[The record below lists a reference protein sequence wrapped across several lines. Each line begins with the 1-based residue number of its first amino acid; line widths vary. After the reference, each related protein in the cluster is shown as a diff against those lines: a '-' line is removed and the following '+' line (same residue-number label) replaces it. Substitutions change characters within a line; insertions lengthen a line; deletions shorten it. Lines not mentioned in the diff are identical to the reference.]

1 LLQLAGKYQDR
12 PPLHRKSYDQRPRLQ
27 LRRRASLC
35 RSSKQR
41 QNKTDGKALLRA
53 NELMIAVTFALPAES
68 SAFLRR
74 LGNKSRSDRQGVKTI
89 RGKIDDRT
97 IEVLHTGVGEK
108 TCRQRMASFL
118 QHRELD
124 CLISGGFAGAL
135 NDKLHAGDLLFA
147 ENFSTIQLNEMRSR
161 LGSSLIHHA
170 NLLTVPSIVDSI
182 DERHKIAQTT
192 GAAAIDM
199 ETEFI
204 ARGCAEHGVPLLS
217 LRVISDSPTEPFPGP
232 SKILFDVERQR
243 TNVMKLSLHL
253 LRRPTAIPR
262 LILFGRRI
270 ARARETLA
278 NAIVET
284 LRGL

>member
-1 LLQLAGKYQDR
+1 
-12 PPLHRKSYDQRPRLQ
+12 
-27 LRRRASLC
+27 LC

-41 QNKTDGKALLRA
+41 QNKIDGKALLQA

-74 LGNKSRSDRQGVKTI
+74 LGNKSRSDRQGIKTI

-97 IEVLHTGVGEK
+97 IEILHTGVGEK
-108 TCRQRMASFL
+108 TCHQRMASFL
-118 QHRELD
+118 QDRQFD
-124 CLISGGFAGAL
+124 CLISAGFAGAL
-135 NDKLHAGDLLFA
+135 NDKLHTGDLLFA
-147 ENFSTIQLNEMRSR
+147 ENFSTLQPNEMRPR
-161 LGSSLIHHA
+161 LGSSLIHRA

-182 DERHKIAQTT
+182 DERQKIAQTT

-217 LRVISDSPTEPFPGP
+217 LRVISDTPSEPFPGP

-243 TNVMKLSLHL
+243 TNAMKLSLHL
-253 LRRPTAIPR
+253 LRHPTAIPR
-262 LILFGRRI
+262 LILFARRI
-270 ARARETLA
+270 ARARTTLA
-278 NAIVET
+278 NALLEVVRAI
-284 LRGL
+284 G

>member
-1 LLQLAGKYQDR
+1 
-12 PPLHRKSYDQRPRLQ
+12 
-27 LRRRASLC
+27 LC

-41 QNKTDGKALLRA
+41 QNKIDGKALLQA
-53 NELMIAVTFALPAES
+53 NELMIAVTFALSAES

-74 LGNKSRSDRQGVKTI
+74 LGNKSRTDRQGIKTI
-89 RGKIDDRT
+89 RGKIGDRT

-118 QHRELD
+118 QDRQFD
-124 CLISGGFAGAL
+124 CLISAGFAGAL

-147 ENFSTIQLNEMRSR
+147 ENFSTVQLNEMRSG
-161 LGSSLIHHA
+161 LGSSLIHRA
-170 NLLTVPSIVDSI
+170 NLLTVPSIIDSI
-182 DERHKIAQTT
+182 DERQKIAQTT

-217 LRVISDSPTEPFPGP
+217 LRVISDSSSEPFPGP
-232 SKILFDVERQR
+232 SKILFAVERQR
-243 TNVMKLSLHL
+243 TNAMQLSLHL
-253 LRRPTAIPR
+253 LGHPTVIPR
-262 LILFGRRI
+262 LILFARRI

-278 NAIVET
+278 NAIVDVAT
-284 LRGL
+284 AL